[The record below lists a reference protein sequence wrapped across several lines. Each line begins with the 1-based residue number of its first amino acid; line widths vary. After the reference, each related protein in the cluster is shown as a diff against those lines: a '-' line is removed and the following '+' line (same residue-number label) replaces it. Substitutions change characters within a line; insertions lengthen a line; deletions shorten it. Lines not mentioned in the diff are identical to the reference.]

1 MTTPRKRLSRLTL
14 IIVAV
19 LFLTPFVVALVLNRL
34 GWHPAG
40 TRNNGELVQPPQL
53 LGDIAL
59 RDRDGGD
66 PVSLQNQDHRWTL
79 LVRLPAACDD
89 GCAAR
94 LDELHRVRL
103 SMGRHAPRLVVR
115 LIAPAVMPAVPE
127 SMGVLD
133 ETSVDALEA
142 QATILTQAPDWSSFL
157 VDDKSYLMMR
167 FPPELEARLM
177 RRDLSRLIR

>member
-14 IIVAV
+14 ALVAV

-34 GWHPAG
+34 GWHPG
-40 TRNNGELVQPPQL
+40 TRNNGELIQPPQL

-59 RDRDGGD
+59 GDRDGGE
-66 PVSLQNQDHRWTL
+66 PVPLQNPDHRWTV
-79 LVRLPAACDD
+79 LVRLPAAC
-89 GCAAR
+89 GEECAAR

-127 SMGVLD
+127 SMRVLD
-133 ETSVDALEA
+133 EATVDALEA
-142 QATILTQAPDWSSFL
+142 KAPVLAQASDWTSFL
-157 VDDKSYLMMR
+157 VDDKSFLMMR
-167 FPPELEARLM
+167 FAPELEARLI
-177 RRDLSRLIR
+177 RRDLGRLVR